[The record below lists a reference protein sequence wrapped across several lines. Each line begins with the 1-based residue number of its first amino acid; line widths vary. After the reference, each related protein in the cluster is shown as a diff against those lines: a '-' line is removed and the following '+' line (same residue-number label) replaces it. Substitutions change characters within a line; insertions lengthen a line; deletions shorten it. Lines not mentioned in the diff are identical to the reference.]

1 MIPLSEDFATA
12 ESLRSQMAS
21 LRIGGLPPGFP
32 GGTGR
37 PAPPAGAQAALAGM
51 REVGAGFA
59 AAAVGT
65 GPVGATGSS
74 SMSTGSSVASS
85 VALNTEVQK
94 YVQDLKNSR
103 KIQRKVEKIHT
114 HTHHL
119 LGFHPIIH

>member
-1 MIPLSEDFATA
+1 
-12 ESLRSQMAS
+12 MAS

-37 PAPPAGAQAALAGM
+37 PAPPSGAQAALAGM

-74 SMSTGSSVASS
+74 MSTGSSVASS
-85 VALNTEVQK
+85 VALNTEVR
-94 YVQDLKNSR
+94 S
-103 KIQRKVEKIHT
+103 
-114 HTHHL
+114 
-119 LGFHPIIH
+119 G